1 MLKNFLT
8 IIIDS
13 TDIRGIQET
22 LVSLNKQDKSKG
34 LKVIV
39 SSSSNS
45 LFFRDI
51 QGHKYD
57 NIKLYVYKNYSID
70 ALIRKVNTQYVMV
83 MTPKEFVET
92 NFLVNLFIM
101 IHKNKYTKLIV
112 KEKFSFFDYIF
123 NWFKK
128 TKTYMYIRNIRKEN
142 VNEFILKK

>member
-1 MLKNFLT
+1 
-8 IIIDS
+8 
-13 TDIRGIQET
+13 
-22 LVSLNKQDKSKG
+22 
-34 LKVIV
+34 
-39 SSSSNS
+39 
-45 LFFRDI
+45 
-51 QGHKYD
+51 
-57 NIKLYVYKNYSID
+57 
-70 ALIRKVNTQYVMV
+70 MV